1 MGLSW
6 ALLGALGA
14 FLGHWCGVLGR
25 SWGALNPSWGA
36 LGASWGALE
45 ALLDASWA
53 LLDASW
59 GKYRKNLEWNAFVEA
74 TLKLQM
80 DAKIIQNRI
89 KKTMHFSWRDINV
102 FG

>member
-1 MGLSW
+1 M
-6 ALLGALGA
+6 
-14 FLGHWCGVLGR
+14 GR

-59 GKYRKNLEWNAFVEA
+59 GKYRKNLEGDPLFEA
-74 TLKLQM
+74 TLGPKM
-80 DAKIIQNRI
+80 EVKMIENRMS
-89 KKTMHFSWRDINV
+89 KAMHFS
-102 FG
+102 